1 MATESVAGA
10 VNSPVVPTDTRVVEP
25 QTTPQV
31 REIAQTEVT
40 LSQRSAEVIP
50 SNEPSA
56 AAVEQAANRPEIARA
71 LEQVQVMMDLRDRS
85 ISFQRD
91 NEAGVEV
98 IRITDDSTGEVIR
111 QMPSEEL
118 LGFMKNLTKMLGAF
132 FDQTS

>member
-10 VNSPVVPTDTRVVEP
+10 VNSPVVPTDARVAEP
-25 QTTPQV
+25 RTTPQV
-31 REIAQTEVT
+31 KEVAQTEVT

-50 SNEPSA
+50 SNEPSV
-56 AAVEQAANRPEIARA
+56 AAVEQAANRPEIERA

>member
-1 MATESVAGA
+1 MATESVVGA
-10 VNSPVVPTDTRVVEP
+10 ANNPVVPLDTRAAEP
-25 QTTPQV
+25 ATTIPV

-40 LSQRSAEVIP
+40 LSKQSAEVVITRETSIP
-50 SNEPSA
+50 E
-56 AAVEQAANRPEIARA
+56 VEQAANRPEIERA

-91 NEAGVEV
+91 NEAGAEV

>member
-50 SNEPSA
+50 STEPSA
-56 AAVEQAANRPEIARA
+56 AAVEQAANRPEIERA

>member
-50 SNEPSA
+50 STEPSA
-56 AAVEQAANRPEIARA
+56 AAVEQAANRPEIERA

-91 NEAGVEV
+91 NEAGAEV

>member
-31 REIAQTEVT
+31 KEVAQTEVT
-40 LSQRSAEVIP
+40 LSQRSAEVLP
-50 SNEPSA
+50 SNEPSV
-56 AAVEQAANRPEIARA
+56 AAVEQAANRPEIERA

-91 NEAGVEV
+91 NEAGAEV

>member
-1 MATESVAGA
+1 MSQLFSGWSESLHDNTTSIYYLFPVDFQGA
-10 VNSPVVPTDTRVVEP
+10 LGSET
-25 QTTPQV
+25 
-31 REIAQTEVT
+31 I
-40 LSQRSAEVIP
+40 
-50 SNEPSA
+50 
-56 AAVEQAANRPEIARA
+56 
-71 LEQVQVMMDLRDRS
+71 S

-91 NEAGVEV
+91 NEAGAEV

>member
-1 MATESVAGA
+1 MATESIAGA
-10 VNSPVVPTDTRVVEP
+10 ANTPVVPAETRVVEP
-25 QTTPQV
+25 ANTSPV

-40 LSQRSAEVIP
+40 LSQRSAEVTPTRETSIP
-50 SNEPSA
+50 EI
-56 AAVEQAANRPEIARA
+56 EQAANRPEIERA

-91 NEAGVEV
+91 NEAGAEV

-111 QMPSEEL
+111 QMPSDEL
-118 LGFMKNLTKMLGAF
+118 LSFMKNLTKMLGAF

>member
-50 SNEPSA
+50 STEPSA
-56 AAVEQAANRPEIARA
+56 AAVEQAANRPEIERA

-91 NEAGVEV
+91 NEAGAEV
-98 IRITDDSTGEVIR
+98 IRITDDNTGEVIR
-111 QMPSEEL
+111 QMPSDEL
-118 LGFMKNLTKMLGAF
+118 LSFMKNLTKMLGAF

>member
-1 MATESVAGA
+1 MATESVVGA
-10 VNSPVVPTDTRVVEP
+10 ANNPVVPPTARAAEP
-25 QTTPQV
+25 ATTVPV

-40 LSQRSAEVIP
+40 LSQRGTEVSP
-50 SNEPSA
+50 STEPSA
-56 AAVEQAANRPEIARA
+56 VEVEQAANRPEIERA

-91 NEAGVEV
+91 NEAGAEV

>member
-10 VNSPVVPTDTRVVEP
+10 VNSPVVPTDARVAEP
-25 QTTPQV
+25 RTTPQV
-31 REIAQTEVT
+31 REVAQTEVT
-40 LSQRSAEVIP
+40 LSQRSAEVVTTP
-50 SNEPSA
+50 ETPTPE
-56 AAVEQAANRPEIARA
+56 VEQAANRPEIERA

-91 NEAGVEV
+91 NEAGAEV

>member
-56 AAVEQAANRPEIARA
+56 AAVEQAANRPEIERA

-91 NEAGVEV
+91 NEAGAEV

>member
-1 MATESVAGA
+1 MATESVVGA
-10 VNSPVVPTDTRVVEP
+10 ANNPVVPLDTRAAEP
-25 QTTPQV
+25 TTTVPV

-40 LSQRSAEVIP
+40 LSQRGTEVSP
-50 SNEPSA
+50 STEPSTVE
-56 AAVEQAANRPEIARA
+56 VEQAANRPEIERA

-91 NEAGVEV
+91 NEAGAEV